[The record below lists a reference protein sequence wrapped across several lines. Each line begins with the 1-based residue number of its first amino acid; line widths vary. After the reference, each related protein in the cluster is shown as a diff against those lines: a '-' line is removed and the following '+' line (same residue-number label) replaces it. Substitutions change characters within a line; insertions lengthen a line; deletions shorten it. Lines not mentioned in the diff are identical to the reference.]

1 MLYSILIRID
11 MFSAYQIV
19 NFYNKEEDCISS
31 DTVLLKELVNY
42 VVNIYREHPELDHIT
57 LVSGSK
63 NVLKGIER
71 KLKRNEELNVPIEL
85 CIR

>member
-57 LVSGSK
+57 LVSSSK
-63 NVLKGIER
+63 NVLEGIER

>member
-1 MLYSILIRID
+1 

-19 NFYNKEEDCISS
+19 NFYNKEGECISS
-31 DTVLLKELVNY
+31 DTISLKELVDY
-42 VVNIYREHPELDHIT
+42 VVNIYRDHPELDHIT

-63 NVLKGIER
+63 NVLEGIER